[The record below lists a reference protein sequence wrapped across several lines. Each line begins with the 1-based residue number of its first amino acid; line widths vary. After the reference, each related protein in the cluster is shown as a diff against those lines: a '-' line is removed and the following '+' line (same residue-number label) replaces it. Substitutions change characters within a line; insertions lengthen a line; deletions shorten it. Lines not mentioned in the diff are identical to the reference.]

1 MKAYREKR
9 RGVLMTDT
17 EAPPTSNEP
26 REDGDFKVVRANALK
41 GGEVVYL
48 VSGGAAPRWSHDI
61 AEATVYRD
69 ADIEEALA
77 IAEKDAA
84 RNVIVGPEAIEITG
98 KHEPVGA
105 KETIRASGGPTIKYG
120 EDALQPD
127 YSI

>member
-1 MKAYREKR
+1 
-9 RGVLMTDT
+9 MTDT
-17 EAPPTSNEP
+17 EDAEIAPDSSK
-26 REDGDFKVVRANALK
+26 DDDFKVIRANALR

-48 VSGGAAPRWSHDI
+48 VAERGSQRWSRDI

-69 ADIEEALA
+69 AEVGGALKLA
-77 IAEKDAA
+77 DKDAA
-84 RNVIVGPEAIEITG
+84 GNIVVGAEAIEITG

-105 KETIRASGGPTIKYG
+105 KETIRAAGGPTIKYG

>member
-1 MKAYREKR
+1 
-9 RGVLMTDT
+9 MTDT
-17 EAPPTSNEP
+17 ETTAASSEP
-26 REDGDFKVVRANALK
+26 RENGDFKVVRANALR

-48 VSGGAAPRWSHDI
+48 VADGGELRWSRDI

-69 ADIEEALA
+69 SDIAQAMAVAGKAVVDNL
-77 IAEKDAA
+77 
-84 RNVIVGPEAIEITG
+84 IVGPEPIEITG

-105 KETIRASGGPTIKYG
+105 KETIRATGGPTIKYG

>member
-1 MKAYREKR
+1 
-9 RGVLMTDT
+9 MTDT
-17 EAPPTSNEP
+17 DGTDT
-26 REDGDFKVVRANALK
+26 RENDEFKVIRANALR

-48 VSGGAAPRWSHDI
+48 VSGEKSHHWSPSI

-69 ADIEEALA
+69 AEIAEATAL
-77 IAEKDAA
+77 AEKDTDG
-84 RNVIVGPEAIEITG
+84 NVVVGAEAIEITG